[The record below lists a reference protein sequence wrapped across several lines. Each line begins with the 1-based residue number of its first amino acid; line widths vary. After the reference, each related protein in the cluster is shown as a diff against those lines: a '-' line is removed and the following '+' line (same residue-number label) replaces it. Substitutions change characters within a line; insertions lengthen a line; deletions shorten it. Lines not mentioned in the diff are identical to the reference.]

1 MYFHDIIGQDLIK
14 AELITSAQQGIVPH
28 AQLFVGHDGEGALG
42 LAYAYAR
49 YLNCTHRGTHD
60 ACGQCPSCKRYDT
73 FAEQDLF
80 YLFPIINTSG
90 KNLAED
96 VLPLWRTLLAR
107 GPYVRYEEWLS
118 LLGGDG
124 KKASIFAREGEVIQQ
139 HFSYHMAGSGYRV
152 LMIWLP
158 ERMQEALG
166 NKLLKLVEE
175 PPLRTVILMVTM
187 EEQGVLG
194 TLRSRM
200 QTVRLRP
207 LAPVEIE
214 AALLSLPEGGREDA
228 DATLAAHL
236 SEGNYRVALDTFRG
250 ESEQQAILERHLQRV
265 LRATVN
271 AQPIEMKIL
280 ADDLASLSRD
290 EQQALLEYLA
300 RMFREFY
307 LFNLDLPKLNY
318 LTPKETSIASYLRSC
333 ITGHVVRA
341 VEEELDLARRHIA
354 QNVNSKMVFFDLIL
368 RLTAKLAS
376 SYKRMKIR

>member
-1 MYFHDIIGQDLIK
+1 MYFHDIIGQDLAK
-14 AELITSAQQGIVPH
+14 AELISSVKQGIVPH
-28 AQLFVGHDGEGALG
+28 AQLFVGRDGEGALG

-49 YLNCTHRGTHD
+49 YLNCTDRGEHD
-60 ACGQCPSCKRYDT
+60 ACGHCPSCKRYDT

-80 YLFPIINTSG
+80 YLFPIVNASG
-90 KNLAED
+90 KNLSED
-96 VLPLWRTLLAR
+96 TLPEWRSLLAR
-107 GPYVRYEEWLS
+107 GPYIRYEEWLS

-152 LMIWLP
+152 LLIWLP
-158 ERMQEALG
+158 ERMQETLG

-175 PPLRTVILMVTM
+175 PPQRTVILMVTM
-187 EEQGVLG
+187 EEEAVLG

-207 LAPVEIE
+207 LAPMEIE
-214 AALLSLPEGGREDA
+214 AALLSLPDGGREGA

-300 RMFREFY
+300 GMFREFY

-318 LTPKETSIASYLRSC
+318 LTPKESSIASYLRSC

-341 VEEELDLARRHIA
+341 VEEELDLACRHIA

>member
-1 MYFHDIIGQDLIK
+1 M
-14 AELITSAQQGIVPH
+14 
-28 AQLFVGHDGEGALG
+28 
-42 LAYAYAR
+42 
-49 YLNCTHRGTHD
+49 
-60 ACGQCPSCKRYDT
+60 
-73 FAEQDLF
+73 
-80 YLFPIINTSG
+80 
-90 KNLAED
+90 
-96 VLPLWRTLLAR
+96 
-107 GPYVRYEEWLS
+107 
-118 LLGGDG
+118 
-124 KKASIFAREGEVIQQ
+124 
-139 HFSYHMAGSGYRV
+139 
-152 LMIWLP
+152 
-158 ERMQEALG
+158 
-166 NKLLKLVEE
+166 
-175 PPLRTVILMVTM
+175 
-187 EEQGVLG
+187 
-194 TLRSRM
+194 
-200 QTVRLRP
+200 
-207 LAPVEIE
+207 
-214 AALLSLPEGGREDA
+214 
-228 DATLAAHL
+228 
-236 SEGNYRVALDTFRG
+236 ALDTFRG
-250 ESEQQAILERHLQRV
+250 ESEQQAILERLLQRI

>member
-1 MYFHDIIGQDLIK
+1 M
-14 AELITSAQQGIVPH
+14 
-28 AQLFVGHDGEGALG
+28 
-42 LAYAYAR
+42 
-49 YLNCTHRGTHD
+49 
-60 ACGQCPSCKRYDT
+60 
-73 FAEQDLF
+73 
-80 YLFPIINTSG
+80 
-90 KNLAED
+90 
-96 VLPLWRTLLAR
+96 
-107 GPYVRYEEWLS
+107 
-118 LLGGDG
+118 
-124 KKASIFAREGEVIQQ
+124 
-139 HFSYHMAGSGYRV
+139 
-152 LMIWLP
+152 
-158 ERMQEALG
+158 
-166 NKLLKLVEE
+166 
-175 PPLRTVILMVTM
+175 
-187 EEQGVLG
+187 
-194 TLRSRM
+194 
-200 QTVRLRP
+200 
-207 LAPVEIE
+207 
-214 AALLSLPEGGREDA
+214 
-228 DATLAAHL
+228 
-236 SEGNYRVALDTFRG
+236 ALDTFRG
-250 ESEQQAILERHLQRV
+250 ESEQQAILERHLQRI

>member
-1 MYFHDIIGQDLIK
+1 MYFHDIIGQDLAK
-14 AELITSAQQGIVPH
+14 AELISSVKQGIVPH
-28 AQLFVGHDGEGALG
+28 AQLFVGRDGEGALG

-49 YLNCTHRGTHD
+49 YLNCTDRGEHD
-60 ACGQCPSCKRYDT
+60 ACGHCPSCKRYDT

-80 YLFPIINTSG
+80 YLFPIVNASG
-90 KNLAED
+90 KNLSED
-96 VLPLWRTLLAR
+96 TLPEWRSLLAG
-107 GPYVRYEEWLS
+107 GPYIRYEEWLA

-139 HFSYHMAGSGYRV
+139 HFSYHMAGSGYRI

-166 NKLLKLVEE
+166 NKLLKLVAE
-175 PPLRTVILMVTM
+175 PPQRTVILMVTM
-187 EEQGVLG
+187 EEEAVLG

-207 LAPVEIE
+207 LAPMEIE
-214 AALLSLPEGGREDA
+214 AALLSLPDGGREGA

-307 LFNLDLPKLNY
+307 LFNLDLPKLHY